1 MSEQNSVFMPKRR
14 EVRLEDGRAVTIR
27 RLPIRAFRDA
37 SAAMGAFLELLTIGD
52 KETGSDFVRRIT
64 AEGPDRLIDICL
76 IGVEG
81 LDREALLD
89 LDLQTVASLAT
100 AVLAENNV
108 AGILKDTL
116 KKVMGQPDPAA

>member
-1 MSEQNSVFMPKRR
+1 MSDDSKFMPKKRT
-14 EVRLEDGRAVTIR
+14 VTLENGQAVGIR

-37 SAAMGAFLELLTIGD
+37 SNAMGGFMELLTIGD
-52 KETGSDFVRRIT
+52 GESGQDFIRRIT

-89 LDLQTVASLAT
+89 LDLQTVAALAT

-108 AGILKDTL
+108 AGILRDTL
-116 KKVMGQPDPAA
+116 KKVMGQPETAA